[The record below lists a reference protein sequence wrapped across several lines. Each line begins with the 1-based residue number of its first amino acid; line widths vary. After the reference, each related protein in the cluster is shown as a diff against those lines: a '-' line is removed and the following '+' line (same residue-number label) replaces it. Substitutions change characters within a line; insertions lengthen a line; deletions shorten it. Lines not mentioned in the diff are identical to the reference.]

1 MVDAFSTQVLNK
13 VVENMVDSTTFL
25 VDTFFPTVDV
35 QDADTILFDTTNGRK
50 LVTPFVSPLA
60 EGKVVADMGYE
71 TDSFAPAYLKDK
83 RLFNANMGT
92 KRLPGEKIGGEL
104 TPMQRVDR
112 AIKANL
118 REQVD
123 MIGGRLEL
131 MAGEILK
138 TGKVTISGERY
149 PTKVI
154 DFKRRNENN
163 VLLAGAA
170 QWGEAGVDAVQSLED
185 EAQELADATG
195 YAPTDVVMGPGAW
208 KLYKASLMSA
218 AHKDEL
224 DKDYKNLSLTEI
236 HMSYIT
242 QPRDGVIYRGRVGTL
257 RIWTY
262 TGTYTDPETM
272 TTVETLGEFEVIIG
286 GASIDGVRHFGRI
299 KDLAAKLGARQY
311 FVKSRELFDPSGYE
325 FLMQSAPLLVPY
337 RRNNVKRM
345 RVRAA

>member
-1 MVDAFSTQVLNK
+1 MVDAFSTQVLNR
-13 VVENMVDSTTFL
+13 VVENMVDTTSFL

-35 QDADTILFDTTNGRK
+35 QDSDTILFDTTNGRK
-50 LVTPFVSPLA
+50 LIAPFVSPLA
-60 EGKVVADMGYE
+60 SAPVIGQQGYE
-71 TDSFAPAYLKDK
+71 TDSFAPAYVKDK

-118 REQVD
+118 REQID
-123 MIGGRLEL
+123 MQKGRLEV

-138 TGKVTISGERY
+138 TGKATISGENY
-149 PTKVI
+149 PTRVVDFRRRPENTVI
-154 DFKRRNENN
+154 
-163 VLLAGAA
+163 LAGAER
-170 QWGEAGVDAVQSLED
+170 WGEAGVDAVQNLED

-195 YAPTDVVMGPGAW
+195 YAPTDAVMGVGAW
-208 KLYKASLMSA
+208 KLYKASLMSD

-224 DKDYKNLSLTEI
+224 DKDYKNLSLSEI
-236 HMSYIT
+236 HMSYII
-242 QPRDGVIYRGRVGTL
+242 QPRDGVIYRGRVGNL
-257 RIWTY
+257 RLWTY
-262 TGTYTDPETM
+262 SGTFTDPETGN
-272 TTVETLGEFEVIIG
+272 TIETLGANEVILG

-299 KDLAAKLGARQY
+299 RDLAAQLGARQY

-337 RRNNVKRM
+337 RRNNVKRIK
-345 RVRAA
+345 VR